1 MFGKAHIIFIIISF
15 LFIFLGVNIC
25 EKKKI
30 PVEKV
35 LWVCFFISLASELL
49 KILMVIELV
58 PLVTLVVE
66 NGNIVYKSAGK
77 FCPYIETHHIPFQ
90 LCSFQIIFLFLAR
103 VVKNKEWKRRV
114 YSLIYSTALIGGI
127 LAIFLSD
134 IIPFY
139 KSASEFLLSAR
150 AWEFY
155 LYHSMLVV
163 IALVIARD
171 KKCGIKF
178 TDAKWTCIIVF
189 ILDICSFYMNSMLS
203 VPVYVNEELVGI
215 THSVNFFN
223 SYENNIG
230 LNVTTKNEYFV
241 YLLIRF
247 VVVLLFIII
256 TYLPFLKRKKIN
268 NL

>member
-1 MFGKAHIIFIIISF
+1 
-15 LFIFLGVNIC
+15 
-25 EKKKI
+25 
-30 PVEKV
+30 
-35 LWVCFFISLASELL
+35 
-49 KILMVIELV
+49 
-58 PLVTLVVE
+58 
-66 NGNIVYKSAGK
+66 
-77 FCPYIETHHIPFQ
+77 
-90 LCSFQIIFLFLAR
+90 
-103 VVKNKEWKRRV
+103 
-114 YSLIYSTALIGGI
+114 
-127 LAIFLSD
+127 
-134 IIPFY
+134 
-139 KSASEFLLSAR
+139 
-150 AWEFY
+150 
-155 LYHSMLVV
+155 MLVV